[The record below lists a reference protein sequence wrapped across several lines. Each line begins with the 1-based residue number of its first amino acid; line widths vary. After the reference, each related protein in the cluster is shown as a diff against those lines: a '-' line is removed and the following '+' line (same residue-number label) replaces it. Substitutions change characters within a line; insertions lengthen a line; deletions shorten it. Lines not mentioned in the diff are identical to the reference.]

1 VDVGETESFE
11 PACGSA
17 YSPAGSTS
25 IRCAPVAELPQLGQ
39 IDPGDHQPALPVRR
53 TAARTMSSGDVPV
66 SPTGV
71 L

>member
-1 VDVGETESFE
+1 MRLGVL
-11 PACGSA
+11 ACGQ
-17 YSPAGSTS
+17 YLDPLRTGGQ
-25 IRCAPVAELPQLGQ
+25 ELPQLGQ

-53 TAARTMSSGDVPV
+53 TAARTMSSGGVPV